1 MIGTLIIGGGA
12 AGLYLASF
20 LPNSVILEREGIC
33 GRKLLLTGGGRCNY
47 TNAASPEEMAARMN
61 GNKAFIRRVLYS
73 HSSED
78 IISHMRSLGIE
89 PAEEDNGRI
98 LPRSGNAEAV
108 LSALLSSKPRV
119 ISGKAESLGKQGS
132 AFIVR
137 TGTESIEAQRV
148 VIATGGMSYPQTGSD
163 GSGYDLVR
171 KLGHTIV
178 TPYPALAPIALT
190 PSLGRAEGISWHATL
205 TIGKRNEEG
214 EIIVTRRGISGPA
227 ALNISRFLLD
237 DPEIVISFAEIDRN
251 RLRMESGS
259 KTVKNA
265 LDIPPRLSE
274 TLLGAIADK
283 KCGNLSRSDLD
294 TIERQMTRF
303 SARGKA
309 IKEAAMNTRGGVPCS
324 EIDPQTMESKIVP
337 GLYIIGDMIDVDGP
351 TGGFSLTW
359 AFATAW
365 CAARGLSRK

>member
-1 MIGTLIIGGGA
+1 MIIGGGA
-12 AGLYLASF
+12 AGLYLAS
-20 LPNSVILEREGIC
+20 LHPNTAILESGKEC

-47 TNAASPEEMAARMN
+47 TNTATPEEMADLFN
-61 GNKAFIRRVLYS
+61 GNKAFIRKVLYAHTS
-73 HSSED
+73 ND
-78 IISHMRSLGIE
+78 IIQHFRTLGIK
-89 PAEEDNGRI
+89 PKEEDMGRI
-98 LPRSGNAEAV
+98 FPLNGNAETV
-108 LSALLSSKPRV
+108 RDALLAACPK
-119 ISGKAESLGKQGS
+119 IIHGKAEHIERKDGI
-132 AFIVR
+132 FRIR
-137 TGTESIEAQRV
+137 TGTGIIEARKAI
-148 VIATGGMSYPQTGSD
+148 IATGGNSFPLTGSD
-163 GSGYDLVR
+163 GSGYSLLR
-171 KLGHTIV
+171 SLGHTI
-178 TPYPALAPIALT
+178 TPLSPSLAPIALT
-190 PSLGRAEGISWHATL
+190 PSLAKAEGVSLKATL
-205 TIGKRNEEG
+205 RIGKREETG
-214 EIIVTRRGISGPA
+214 DIVITRRGISGPA

-259 KTVKNA
+259 KTAKNA

-303 SARGKA
+303 RARGKA

>member
-20 LPNSVILEREGIC
+20 LPVPVILEREGIC

-47 TNAASPEEMAARMN
+47 TNAASPEEMAGRMN

-98 LPRSGNAEAV
+98 LPRNGNAETV
-108 LSALLSSKPRV
+108 LSALLSTGPR
-119 ISGKAESLGKQGS
+119 IIAGKAESIEKHGCS
-132 AFIVR
+132 FIVR
-137 TGTESIEAQRV
+137 TGTESIAARRV
-148 VIATGGMSYPQTGSD
+148 VIAAGGTSYPQTGSD
-163 GSGYDLVR
+163 GSGYDLAR

-178 TPYPALAPIALT
+178 APYPALAPIALT
-190 PSLGRAEGISWHATL
+190 PSIGGAEGISWHVTL
-205 TIGKRNEEG
+205 TVGKRKEEG
-214 EIIVTRRGISGPA
+214 EIIITRRGISGPA
-227 ALNISRFLLD
+227 ALNISRWLQD
-237 DPEIVISFAEIDRN
+237 DPEIAISFASIDRN

-259 KTVKNA
+259 RTVKNA
-265 LDIPPRLSE
+265 LDMPPRLSE

-283 KCGNLSRSDLD
+283 RCGNLSRIDLD
-294 TIERQMTRF
+294 TIERQVMRF

-309 IKEAAMNTRGGVPCS
+309 IREAAMNNRGGVSTS